1 MKTVYL
7 IRHGEVAFP
16 GGVKR
21 CISGTDLPLSPA
33 GRAQGLALRKYFED
47 IPLSGVYHSGL
58 LRAKE
63 TAALLS
69 PRAEETAGLEE
80 LGVGLWEGRTFQEIR
95 TVFPELYQKRGENPE
110 RYQIPGG
117 EPLQKCLDRVSRALR
132 TLLERTAG
140 DFAVVAHAGANRLL
154 LCSMLEL
161 PLRNFLTIPQPYGC
175 VNLIRAEADNFSVRE
190 VGLLPSPAEA
200 IGGSYDAGID

>member
-16 GGVKR
+16 SGVKQ

-33 GRAQGLALRKYFED
+33 GRAQGLALRKYFES

-58 LRAKE
+58 RRARE
-63 TAALLS
+63 TALLLS
-69 PRAEETAGLEE
+69 PRAEEVPGLEE
-80 LGVGLWEGRTFQEIR
+80 LGVGLWEGRTFHEIR
-95 TVFPELYQKRGENPE
+95 AAFPELYQKRGEDPE

-117 EPLQKCLDRVSRALR
+117 EPLQACLDRVSRVLR

-140 DFAVVAHAGANRLL
+140 DFAVVAHAGVNRLL
-154 LCSMLEL
+154 LCNMLGL
-161 PLRNFLTIPQPYGC
+161 PLREFLTIPQPCGC
-175 VNLIRAEADNFSVRE
+175 INLIRAEDGCFSVQKIG
-190 VGLLPSPAEA
+190 VLPSPAEA
-200 IGGSYDAGID
+200 IGGAL